1 MGFREPHSLAQWPA
15 RSAAWAPAM
24 AGIPRTRR
32 DPWPADEE
40 MQAADLVVDFS
51 VVLSEPVSVSD
62 DGLAYPVL
70 SALLFTAF

>member
-1 MGFREPHSLAQWPA
+1 MGFWEPHSLAHWPA

-40 MQAADLVVDFS
+40 VQAADLVVDFF
-51 VVLSEPVSVSD
+51 VVLPEPVSS
-62 DGLAYPVL
+62 
-70 SALLFTAF
+70 SESTR